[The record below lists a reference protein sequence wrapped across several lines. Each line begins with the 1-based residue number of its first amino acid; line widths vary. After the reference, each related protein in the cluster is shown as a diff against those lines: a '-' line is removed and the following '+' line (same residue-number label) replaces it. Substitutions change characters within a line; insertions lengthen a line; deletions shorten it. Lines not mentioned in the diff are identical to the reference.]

1 MVRCESPLGGLLR
14 GCLYESAE
22 DDGAIRRAQIFFGD
36 GLNFLAFYG
45 EEAIED
51 RVHELR
57 LVVEQGEA
65 GEEVHQ
71 AITRHAAAPAFER
84 RIIIRTP
91 FHFELIEFVFAD
103 SVLLDVTDYG
113 IARGQSLLGGI
124 FGLV

>member
-1 MVRCESPLGGLLR
+1 MVRCESPLCGLLR
-14 GCLYESAE
+14 GGLYGSAE
-22 DDGAIRRAQIFFGD
+22 DDGAIRRAQIFFGN
-36 GLNFLAFYG
+36 GLNFLAFYS

-51 RVHELR
+51 GVHELR
-57 LVVEQGEA
+57 LIVEQGEA

-84 RIIIRTP
+84 GIVIRTP

-103 SVLLDVTDYG
+103 SVFLDVTNYA
-113 IARGQSLLGGI
+113 IERGQSLLGGI